1 MSQEK
6 AKHTPIWKRFFNT
19 LFLPLKLPMYYAG
32 CLTGFVL
39 IAIILI
45 GALAF
50 GFSNNLMGGLD
61 WMNQLFGSAQMT
73 LPANIYIPDVE
84 RVQALTQLTT
94 TSYNYADVQG
104 GQRDMPAWLATLYGD
119 SVVMVTVGIIEA
131 GIDVSQI
138 SQEDIVFDETSKS
151 LVLNLPSPTLQSC
164 YLDENQS
171 YIVER
176 DTAAFGVPLA
186 SLEDTIRQRALL
198 DYRDRAIE
206 EGILDT
212 ARSEAEATMREFLGA
227 VVGEDVN
234 LIIQFDAPIPNIP
247 LPATCQ
253 G

>member
-6 AKHTPIWKRFFNT
+6 TKNVPIWKRFFST

-32 CLTGFVL
+32 CLTSFVL
-39 IAIILI
+39 VAVVIIA
-45 GALAF
+45 ALVF
-50 GFSNNLMGGLD
+50 GFANNMVGGLS
-61 WMNQLFGSAQMT
+61 WMNELFGSASIR

-104 GQRDMPAWLATLYGD
+104 GQRDMPAWLAALYGD
-119 SVVMVTVGIIEA
+119 SVVMVTVGVIEA

-138 SQEDIVFDETSKS
+138 SQDDILFDELSQS
-151 LVLNLPSPTLQSC
+151 LQISLPAPTLQSC

-176 DTAAFGVPLA
+176 NTAAFGVPLA
-186 SLEDTIRQRALL
+186 NLEDTIRQQALI
-198 DYRDRAIE
+198 DYRDRAVE
-206 EGILDT
+206 EGILAEAST
-212 ARSEAEATMREFLGA
+212 QAEATMREFLG
-227 VVGEDVN
+227 VIMGEDVN
-234 LIIQFDAPIPNIP
+234 IIIAFDAPIPNAP

>member
-6 AKHTPIWKRFFNT
+6 TKNVPIWKRFFST

-32 CLTGFVL
+32 CLTSVVL
-39 IAIILI
+39 IVVVIIA
-45 GALAF
+45 ALVF
-50 GFSNNLMGGLD
+50 GFANNLLGGLD
-61 WMNQLFGSAQMT
+61 WMNRLFGSAQIT

-104 GQRDMPAWLATLYGD
+104 GQRDMPAWLAALYGD

-138 SQEDIVFDETSKS
+138 TEEDIMFDETSNS
-151 LVLNLPSPTLQSC
+151 LVLNLPAPTLQSC

-171 YIVER
+171 YIVQR

-186 SLEDTIRQRALL
+186 NLEDIVRQRALL

-212 ARSEAEATMREFLGA
+212 ARTEAEATMREFLG
-227 VVGEDVN
+227 VIVGEEVN
-234 LIIQFDAPIPNIP
+234 LVIQFDAPIPNTP